1 MNRKLF
7 KGLVVL
13 MGISILGII
22 AVQLIWMNN
31 AIKVKNEMFD
41 RSVNEAMQR
50 TVRRLEDIHNFGV
63 VNNMMFSSDTLH
75 WQDDLQDSF
84 DVDFN
89 FENEKELEWL
99 NDHPDS
105 ASFFLK
111 RRTNFKKRP
120 VKIIREFSPKEDETL
135 IELKVDGNS
144 KGTSSARSYSYN
156 ISTTTNK
163 PGHVIVAGNNTNT
176 NNLVF
181 VRKDS
186 IISDIDSLYTY
197 STIRIDSVLTELDT
211 FDVLRPDLSKRVQ
224 VKAVNLKRMAN
235 QMITEVA
242 SWDVRQVDKKLVAE
256 TLKKELVESSI
267 PLDFDFGI
275 IRDSV
280 AELSE
285 GVKDSTA
292 VVNAKFL
299 VDLYPNDIF
308 QKNIKLAVY
317 FPGKDGFIYRSLNW
331 LLLASFVFS
340 LFILVTFALSI
351 FYILRQKKI
360 SEMKSDFINNM
371 THEFKTPIATISV
384 ATDSITNS
392 KILVDPERIKYF
404 AGMIKKENT
413 RMNRQVE
420 DILTIARLDRKDFEF
435 HWEPIDAHELIKDAV
450 QGITLQIEKRG
461 GLIDLDLKAV
471 NSVVTTDK
479 IHCTN
484 VVYNLI
490 DNANKYSPDTP
501 EIKITSKNLSKGIL
515 ISVSDQ
521 GIGMSKA
528 VQAKIFERFYRQT
541 SGNVHN
547 VKGFG
552 LGLSYVKAVIEANH
566 GTISVSSE
574 PGKGSKFDVFLPF
587 VRE

>member
-1 MNRKLF
+1 
-7 KGLVVL
+7 
-13 MGISILGII
+13 
-22 AVQLIWMNN
+22 
-31 AIKVKNEMFD
+31 MFD

-75 WQDDLQDSF
+75 WQDNLQDSF
-84 DVDFN
+84 DIDFN
-89 FENEKELEWL
+89 FENEKEIEWL

-111 RRTNFKKRP
+111 RRTKLKNHP
-120 VKIIREFSPKEDETL
+120 VKIIREFSPKEDETV
-135 IELKVDGNS
+135 IELKVNGDS
-144 KGTSSARSYSYN
+144 KGTTSARSYSYN

-181 VRKDS
+181 VQKDS

-224 VKAVNLKRMAN
+224 VKAVNLKRIAN

-256 TLKKELVESSI
+256 TLKKELAESSI

-285 GVKDSTA
+285 GAKDSTA

-317 FPGKDGFIYRSLNW
+317 FPGKDSFIYRSLNW

-384 ATDSITNS
+384 ATDSITNH
-392 KILVDPERIKYF
+392 KVLVDPERIKYF

-435 HWEPIDAHELIKDAV
+435 LWEPINAHELIKDAV

-461 GLIDLDLKAV
+461 GLIDLDLKAA

-490 DNANKYSPDTP
+490 DNANKYSPDAP
-501 EIKITSKNLSKGIL
+501 QIKITSKNLPKGIL

-528 VQAKIFERFYRQT
+528 VQAKIFERFFRQT

>member
-1 MNRKLF
+1 
-7 KGLVVL
+7 
-13 MGISILGII
+13 
-22 AVQLIWMNN
+22 
-31 AIKVKNEMFD
+31 MFD
-41 RSVNEAMQR
+41 RSVNEALQR

-63 VNNMMFSSDTLH
+63 VNNLMFDKDTAH
-75 WQDDLQDSF
+75 WRHDIQDSF
-84 DVDFN
+84 DVDFLLK
-89 FENEKELEWL
+89 NEDGVQWTSTS
-99 NDHPDS
+99 DS
-105 ASFFLK
+105 IHFFTRSPGL
-111 RRTNFKKRP
+111 KKRP
-120 VKIIREFSPKEDETL
+120 LKIIREFSPRKEEAVVE
-135 IELKVDGNS
+135 IEVGGDS
-144 KGTSSARSYSYN
+144 KGTAKTHSYSYN
-156 ISTTTNK
+156 VSTVTS
-163 PGHVIVAGNNTNT
+163 PGKVIVSGNKNK
-176 NNLVF
+176 NNSFVF
-181 VRKDS
+181 VRKDT

-197 STIRIDSVLTELDT
+197 STVKIDSVLTELDT
-211 FDVLRPDLSKRVQ
+211 FSVLRPDLSNRVH
-224 VKAVNLKRMAN
+224 VKAVDLKRIAN
-235 QMITEVA
+235 QMVTEVA
-242 SWDVRQVDKKLVAE
+242 GWDVRQVDKQLVAE
-256 TLKKELVESSI
+256 TLHKELEESSI
-267 PLDFDFGI
+267 PLDFEFGI

-280 AELSE
+280 AEFPA
-285 GVKDSTA
+285 GVKDSAA
-292 VVNAKFL
+292 VVNANFK
-299 VDLYPNDIF
+299 VELYPNDIF

-340 LFILVTFALSI
+340 LFILMAFALSI

-384 ATDSITNS
+384 ATDSITNA
-392 KILVDPERIKYF
+392 KVLGDPERIMYF
-404 AGMIKKENT
+404 AGMIKKENI

-450 QGITLQIEKRG
+450 QGITLQVEKRG
-461 GLIDLDLKAV
+461 GTIDLDLKAL

-501 EIKITSKNLSKGIL
+501 EIKITSKNLPKGIL
-515 ISVSDQ
+515 ISVSDK
-521 GIGMSKA
+521 GIGMSKT

-552 LGLSYVKAVIEANH
+552 LGLSYVKAVIEANN
-566 GTISVSSE
+566 GSISVSSE

>member
-1 MNRKLF
+1 
-7 KGLVVL
+7 
-13 MGISILGII
+13 
-22 AVQLIWMNN
+22 
-31 AIKVKNEMFD
+31 MFD

-63 VNNMMFSSDTLH
+63 VNNMIFSSDTLH
-75 WQDDLQDSF
+75 WQNNLQDSF
-84 DVDFN
+84 DIDFN

-105 ASFFLK
+105 ASFFL
-111 RRTNFKKRP
+111 RNRTNFKKRP
-120 VKIIREFSPKEDETL
+120 VKIIREFSPKEDETV
-135 IELKVDGNS
+135 IELKVDRDS
-144 KGTSSARSYSYN
+144 KKTTSARSYSYN
-156 ISTTTNK
+156 ISTTSNK
-163 PGHVIVAGNNTNT
+163 PGHVIVAGNNA

-197 STIRIDSVLTELDT
+197 STVRIDSVLTELDT

-242 SWDVRQVDKKLVAE
+242 SWDVRQVDKRLVAE
-256 TLKKELVESSI
+256 TLKKELAESSI

-292 VVNAKFL
+292 VVHTNFQ

-340 LFILVTFALSI
+340 LFILMAFALSI

-384 ATDSITNS
+384 ATDSITNA
-392 KILVDPERIKYF
+392 KVLGDPERIRYF

-461 GLIDLDLKAV
+461 SLIDLDLKAA
-471 NSVVTTDK
+471 NSMITTDK

-490 DNANKYSPDTP
+490 DNANKYSPDAP
-501 EIKITSKNLSKGIL
+501 QIKIVTKNLPKGIL
-515 ISVSDQ
+515 ISVSDK
-521 GIGMSKA
+521 GIGMNKA

-552 LGLSYVKAVIEANH
+552 LGLSYVKAVIEANY

-587 VRE
+587 IRE